1 MISFAIMKH
10 DSDSLTNLKEY
21 LDREALR
28 INNTDFIAN
37 DPVQFPRRFD
47 RLQDIE
53 IVSILSAAIA
63 WGNRKMI
70 CNNCEKML
78 HIMNNQPYS
87 YVMDKAYEDLP
98 HMNIHRTFFA
108 RDFKHMLRGFNRIY
122 TKYGS
127 LHEFAKAKH
136 VGSDEAPSWKLVELM
151 QEIFAEANE
160 GNTNSQCL
168 PTQLQNTALK
178 RINMALRWL
187 VRNDGIVDMGVWTT
201 IKPAQLLIPLDVHVG
216 NTARTLG
223 MIERKANDKRTVLEL
238 TSILRTMRPHDPVIY
253 DYALFGIGIGE
264 KYLHPTI

>member
-1 MISFAIMKH
+1 MIL
-10 DSDSLTNLKEY
+10 DNESLINLREY

-37 DPVQFPRRFD
+37 DPVQFPRRFE

-78 HIMNNQPYS
+78 HIMANEPHN

-98 HMNIHRTFFA
+98 DMNIHRTFFA
-108 RDFKHMLRGFNRIY
+108 RDFKYMLRGFNRIFS
-122 TKYGS
+122 KYGS
-127 LHEFAKAKH
+127 LHEFAIANH
-136 VGSDEAPSWKLVELM
+136 VGTHETPSWRLVELM
-151 QEIFAEANE
+151 QVEFSAAND
-160 GNTNSQCL
+160 GATNSNCL

-187 VRNDGIVDMGVWTT
+187 VRDDGIVDMGVWSE
-201 IKPAQLLIPLDVHVG
+201 IKPSQLFIPLDVHVG
-216 NTARTLG
+216 DTARALG
-223 MIERKANDKRTVLEL
+223 MIERRANDKRTVIEL
-238 TSILRTMRPHDPVIY
+238 TTMLRNMRPEDPVIY
-253 DYALFGIGIGE
+253 DYALFGIGIGD